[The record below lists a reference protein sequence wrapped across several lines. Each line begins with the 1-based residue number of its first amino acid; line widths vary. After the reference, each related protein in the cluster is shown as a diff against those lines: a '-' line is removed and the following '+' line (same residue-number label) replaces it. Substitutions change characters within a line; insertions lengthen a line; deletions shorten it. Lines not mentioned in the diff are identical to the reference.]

1 MNPASTVPTS
11 PPAAPGALPVAGHLW
26 QILRDPLLFFERRH
40 TGPAARSGVVVVRV
54 GPRPVHLVT
63 RPDLVRHLLA
73 DPGTFEQGGIYIEG
87 VRALAGNSVA
97 SCPAADHRVQ
107 RPILQPAFQQ
117 RRIADYSRVT
127 EACADALARSW
138 HNGQRLEMVHGMHR
152 LAAEVVTRTLFSGP
166 GTVQAGQDIQR
177 LFPQLLVGLYRRM
190 LLPVGWAHRMPLPA
204 NIGFRSALNGI
215 NRIID
220 REIRT
225 YRSGGRDRGDLL
237 SAMMHATDP
246 RTGATLTDVELTE
259 QVVGMLL
266 AAVETTGSVAAW
278 LLHCLAIHPKV
289 EEAVLGELRIAVG
302 DRPLRAGDLANLPLF
317 KRVFAEVLRLYP
329 PFWLLSRVTTGPA
342 ELGGHR
348 IPGGADIAF
357 SLYCLHR
364 APQAFPFPHRF
375 DPDRW
380 LPDRVTDAQR
390 EAHFPFG
397 AGTRQCIGEV
407 YGRTAIPLVVATL
420 LRHWRLRHATGREV
434 TPLVKGTM
442 RPSPM
447 SMTVTRRA
455 AAYAP

>member
-1 MNPASTVPTS
+1 MNPASTATS

-40 TGPAARSGVVVVRV
+40 TGAAARTGVVVVRV

-63 RPDLVRHLLA
+63 RPDLVRQLLA
-73 DPGTFEQGGIYIEG
+73 DPETFEQGGIYVEG
-87 VRALAGNSVA
+87 LRTLAGNSVA
-97 SCPAADHRVQ
+97 GCPAADHQVQ

-117 RRIADYSRVT
+117 RRIADYSRTT

-138 HNGQRLEMVHGMHR
+138 RDGQRLEMVQSMHR

-177 LFPQLLVGLYRRM
+177 LFPHLLAGLHRRM
-190 LLPVGWAHRMPLPA
+190 LLPVAWVHRLPLPA
-204 NIGFRSALNGI
+204 NIGFASAVSGI
-215 NRIID
+215 NRIVD
-220 REIRT
+220 KEIQT
-225 YRSGGRDRGDLL
+225 YRRGGRDPGDLL
-237 SAMMHATDP
+237 SAMMRATDP
-246 RTGATLTDVELTE
+246 RTGAALTHAELTE

-266 AAVETTGSVAAW
+266 AAVETTGSVTAW
-278 LLHCLAIHPKV
+278 LLHNLAVHPEV
-289 EEAVLGELRIAVG
+289 EEAVLGELSIAVG
-302 DRPLRAGDLANLPLF
+302 DRPLRAEDLPNLPLF
-317 KRVFAEVLRLYP
+317 KRVFAEVLRLHP
-329 PFWLLSRVTTGPA
+329 PFWLLSRVTTRPV

-357 SLYCLHR
+357 SLHCLHR

-390 EAHFPFG
+390 EAHLPFG

-434 TPLVKGTM
+434 TPLVRGTM
-442 RPSPM
+442 RPSP
-447 SMTVTRRA
+447 
-455 AAYAP
+455 